1 MMFFIVWHL
10 TTPTTAYLNDA
21 ETHHATLLTAEV
33 FKGEREEVSEE
44 DTSGDA
50 DEESLDEELEEGS
63 EEDTS
68 GDADGESLDEELN
81 EQDNIKE
88 SKDE

>member
-50 DEESLDEELEEGS
+50 D
-63 EEDTS
+63 
-68 GDADGESLDEELN
+68 GESLDEELN